1 MGKLIKVA
9 FVDFEPGFV
18 PEKSLIYRAL
28 LQKYQVELSKEPEYV
43 FYSNYGE
50 RHLKYDAVRIFY
62 TRENI
67 APDFNFCDYAIG
79 YDYLT
84 LGDRYF
90 RFPAYYL
97 DRETFGQMG
106 DKTYFTSGDIR
117 SKGCFCGFHYGLE
130 EQTPERDLFFNR
142 LSEYRAVE
150 SGGPLHNTLE
160 GVVSEK
166 QPFLANCKFSI
177 AFEECSQPGYTSDV
191 LMQAFAAQ
199 TIPIYWGN
207 PFIGREFNTQAFVN
221 CHDFRSWSE
230 VIDAVRRI
238 DLNDELYLKMMR
250 TPALSGPER
259 DIDRMEENLQ
269 AFLYSIF
276 DRPLENAR
284 RVSRSAARASFE
296 KRARIKEVLYRL
308 SPLGIWEAIK
318 SVVKRVRPTTV

>member
-9 FVDFEPGFV
+9 FVDFEPGFE
-18 PEKSLIYRAL
+18 PEKSLLYRML
-28 LQKYQVELSKEPEYV
+28 LHNYQVELSKEPDYL

-50 RHLKYDAVRIFY
+50 RHLHYDCVRIFY

-67 APDFNFCDYAIG
+67 TPDFNFCDYAIAL
-79 YDYLT
+79 DYLT

-97 DRETFGQMG
+97 DRETFAQMN
-106 DKTYFTSGDIR
+106 DKTYFTSDNIR
-117 SKGCFCGFHYGLE
+117 SKGCFCGFHYE
-130 EQTPERDLFFNR
+130 AEADTPERNLFFDR

-150 SGGPLHNTLE
+150 SGGALRNTLE

-177 AFEECSQPGYTSDV
+177 AFEECSQPGYTSPV
-191 LMQAFAAQ
+191 LMEAFAAQ

-238 DLNDELYLKMMR
+238 DQNDELYLKMMR
-250 TPALSGPER
+250 TPALTGPER
-259 DIDRMEENLQ
+259 DIDRMEENLL
-269 AFLYSIF
+269 AFLSSIF
-276 DRPLENAR
+276 ERPLERAYRRSRAVAR
-284 RVSRSAARASFE
+284 NTFE
-296 KRARIKEVLYRL
+296 KRARIKGVLYRI
-308 SPLGIWEAIK
+308 SPWGLLEIVK
-318 SVVKRVRPTTV
+318 SLLMKRR

>member
-9 FVDFEPGFV
+9 FVDFEPGFE
-18 PEKSLIYRAL
+18 PEKSLLYRML
-28 LQKYQVELSKEPEYV
+28 LHNYQVELSKEPDYL

-50 RHLKYDAVRIFY
+50 RHLHYDCVRIFY

-67 APDFNFCDYAIG
+67 TPDFNFCDYAIAL
-79 YDYLT
+79 DYLT

-97 DRETFGQMG
+97 DRETFAQMN
-106 DKTYFTSGDIR
+106 DKTYFTSDNIR
-117 SKGCFCGFHYGLE
+117 SKG
-130 EQTPERDLFFNR
+130 PERNLFFDR

-150 SGGPLHNTLE
+150 SGGALRNTLE

-177 AFEECSQPGYTSDV
+177 AFEECSQPGYTSPV
-191 LMQAFAAQ
+191 LMEAFAAQ

-230 VIDAVRRI
+230 VIEAIRRI
-238 DLNDELYLKMMR
+238 DQNDELYLKMMR
-250 TPALSGPER
+250 TPALTGPER
-259 DIDRMEENLQ
+259 DIDRMEENLL
-269 AFLYSIF
+269 AFLSSIF
-276 DRPLENAR
+276 DQPLERAR
-284 RVSRSAARASFE
+284 RRSRAFARTTFE
-296 KRARIKEVLYRL
+296 KRARLKEILYRI
-308 SPLGIWEAIK
+308 SPWGLLEFFK
-318 SVVKRVRPTTV
+318 SLFQKRP

>member
-9 FVDFEPGFV
+9 FVDFEPGFE
-18 PEKSLIYRAL
+18 PEKSLLYRML
-28 LQKYQVELSKEPEYV
+28 LHNYQVELSKEPDYL

-50 RHLKYDAVRIFY
+50 RHLHYDCVRIFY

-67 APDFNFCDYAIG
+67 TPDFNFCDYAIAL
-79 YDYLT
+79 DYLT

-97 DRETFGQMG
+97 DRETFAQMN
-106 DKTYFTSGDIR
+106 DKTYFTSDNIR
-117 SKGCFCGFHYGLE
+117 SKGCFCGFHYGAE
-130 EQTPERDLFFNR
+130 EETPERSLFFDR
-142 LSEYRAVE
+142 LSEYRPVE
-150 SGGPLHNTLE
+150 AGGALRNTLE

-177 AFEECSQPGYTSDV
+177 AFEECSQPGYTSPV
-191 LMQAFAAQ
+191 LMEAFAAQ

-238 DLNDELYLKMMR
+238 DQNDELYLKMMR
-250 TPALSGPER
+250 TPALTGPER
-259 DIDRMEENLQ
+259 DIDRMEENLL
-269 AFLYSIF
+269 AFLSSIF
-276 DRPLENAR
+276 ERPLERAYRRSRAVAR
-284 RVSRSAARASFE
+284 NTFE
-296 KRARIKEVLYRL
+296 KRARIKGVLYRI
-308 SPLGIWEAIK
+308 SPWGLLEIVK
-318 SVVKRVRPTTV
+318 SLLMKRR

>member
-18 PEKSLIYRAL
+18 PEKSLLYRTL
-28 LQKYQVELSKEPEYV
+28 LQKYSVELSKEPDYL

-50 RHLKYDAVRIFY
+50 RHLRYDCIRIFY

-97 DRETFGQMG
+97 DRENFGLMS
-106 DKTYFTSGDIR
+106 DKTYFTSDNIR
-117 SKGCFCGFHYGLE
+117 SKGVFCGFHYGLGE
-130 EQTPERDLFFNR
+130 DTPERGLFFDR
-142 LSEYRAVE
+142 LSEYRSVE
-150 SGGPLHNTLE
+150 SAGALRNTLE

-166 QPFLANCKFSI
+166 QSFLSNCKFSI
-177 AFEECSQPGYTSDV
+177 AFEECSQPGYTSPV
-191 LMQAFAAQ
+191 LMDAFAAQ

-230 VIDAVRRI
+230 VIEAIRRI
-238 DLNDELYLKMMR
+238 DQNDELYLKMMR
-250 TPALSGPER
+250 TPALTGPER
-259 DIDRMEENLQ
+259 DIDRMEENLL
-269 AFLYSIF
+269 AFLSSIF
-276 DRPLENAR
+276 DQPLERAR
-284 RVSRSAARASFE
+284 RRSRAFARSTFE
-296 KRARIKEVLYRL
+296 KRARLKEILYRI
-308 SPLGIWEAIK
+308 SPWGLLEFFR
-318 SVVKRVRPTTV
+318 SLFQKRP

>member
-18 PEKSLIYRAL
+18 PEKSLLYRTL
-28 LQKYQVELSKEPEYV
+28 LQKYSVELSKEPDYV

-50 RHLKYDAVRIFY
+50 RHLRYDCIRIFY

-67 APDFNFCDYAIG
+67 APDINFCDYAIG
-79 YDYLT
+79 FDYLT

-97 DRETFGQMG
+97 DREDFGLMN

-117 SKGCFCGFHYGLE
+117 SKGGFCGFYYGLE
-130 EQTPERDLFFNR
+130 DETPERDLFFER
-142 LSEYRAVE
+142 LSEYRPVDA
-150 SGGPLHNTLE
+150 GGHLHNNLE
-160 GVVSEK
+160 GVVTER
-166 QPFLANCKFSI
+166 QQFLSNYKFAV
-177 AFEECSQPGYTSDV
+177 AFEECSHPGYTSDV

-207 PFIGREFNTQAFVN
+207 PFIGREFNTQSFVN

-238 DLNDELYLKMMR
+238 DQNDELYLKMMR
-250 TPALSGPER
+250 TPALTGPER

-269 AFLYSIF
+269 AFLYGIF
-276 DRPLENAR
+276 DRPLEQAR
-284 RVSRSAARASFE
+284 RTSRSAARIHFE
-296 KRARIKEVLYRL
+296 KRARLKEILYRI
-308 SPLGIWEAIK
+308 SPQGIWDALRQTGI
-318 SVVKRVRPTTV
+318 VR

>member
-9 FVDFEPGFV
+9 FVDFEPGFE
-18 PEKSLIYRAL
+18 PEKSLLYRML
-28 LQKYQVELSKEPEYV
+28 LQNYQVELSKEPDYV

-50 RHLKYDAVRIFY
+50 RHLRYDCVRIFY

-67 APDFNFCDYAIG
+67 SPDFNFCDYAIG
-79 YDYLT
+79 LDYVT

-97 DRETFGQMG
+97 DRENFAQMN
-106 DKTYFTSGDIR
+106 DKTYFTSDNIR
-117 SKGCFCGFHYGLE
+117 SKGYFCGFHYGAE
-130 EQTPERDLFFNR
+130 EDTPERNLFFER

-150 SGGPLHNTLE
+150 SGGALRNTHE

-177 AFEECSQPGYTSDV
+177 AFEECSQPGYTSPV
-191 LMQAFAAQ
+191 LMEAFAAQ

-238 DLNDELYLKMMR
+238 DQNDELYLKMMR
-250 TPALSGPER
+250 TPALTGPER
-259 DIDRMEENLQ
+259 DIDRMEENLL
-269 AFLYSIF
+269 AFLSSIF
-276 DRPLENAR
+276 DRPLERAR
-284 RVSRSAARASFE
+284 RRSRAAAHTAFE
-296 KRARIKEVLYRL
+296 KRARIKALLYRI
-308 SPLGIWEAIK
+308 SPLGWWEGITSLLK
-318 SVVKRVRPTTV
+318 KRQ

>member
-9 FVDFEPGFV
+9 FVDFEPGFE
-18 PEKSLIYRAL
+18 PEKSLLYRML
-28 LQKYQVELSKEPEYV
+28 LHNYQVELSKEPDYL

-50 RHLKYDAVRIFY
+50 RHLHYDCVRIFY

-67 APDFNFCDYAIG
+67 TPDFNFCDYAIAL
-79 YDYLT
+79 DYLT

-97 DRETFGQMG
+97 DRETFAQMN
-106 DKTYFTSGDIR
+106 DKTYFTSDNIR
-117 SKGCFCGFHYGLE
+117 SKGCFCGFHYE
-130 EQTPERDLFFNR
+130 AEADTPERNLFFDR

-150 SGGPLHNTLE
+150 SGGALRNTLE

-177 AFEECSQPGYTSDV
+177 AFEECSQPGYTSPV
-191 LMQAFAAQ
+191 LMEAFAAQ

-238 DLNDELYLKMMR
+238 DQNDELYLKMMR
-250 TPALSGPER
+250 TPALTGPER
-259 DIDRMEENLQ
+259 DIDRMEENLL
-269 AFLYSIF
+269 AFLSSIF
-276 DRPLENAR
+276 ERPLERAYR
-284 RVSRSAARASFE
+284 RSRAAARDTFE
-296 KRARIKEVLYRL
+296 KRARIKGVLYRI
-308 SPLGIWEAIK
+308 SPWGLLEIVK
-318 SVVKRVRPTTV
+318 SLLMKRR